1 MVFAIAALLFQLT
14 PLPTIS
20 GPAVASSAEVA
31 KVDWPSVNANNPRTP
46 ESADAEPLLLANN
59 TERIGAGV
67 DGPATQSSA
76 DSGLSPASFASAVRS
91 SESLASLRIETP
103 DERPLRFVAP
113 ETLPSRRKWIAL
125 SVGQHAAA
133 TFDAATTRL
142 AVSQGAVEADPLMRS
157 FAKSPAIYGAI
168 QVAPVVLDF
177 AARRMQRSPNSFLQ
191 RTWWVPQAVATGMF
205 VISGAH
211 NLHVA
216 SQLH

>member
-14 PLPTIS
+14 PLQTIS
-20 GPAVASSAEVA
+20 VPAAAEVA
-31 KVDWPSVNANNPRTP
+31 KVDWSTVNANNLKTA

-103 DERPLRFVAP
+103 DEKPLRFVAP

-125 SVGQHAAA
+125 SVAQHAAV

-142 AVSQGAVEADPLMRS
+142 AVSQGAVEADPLMRPFS
-157 FAKSPAIYGAI
+157 KSPAIYAAI
-168 QVAPVVLDF
+168 QVAPIVLDF
-177 AARRMQRSPNSFLQ
+177 AARRMQRSPNSVLE

-205 VISGAH
+205 VISGAR

>member
-14 PLPTIS
+14 PLPSIA
-20 GPAVASSAEVA
+20 GPAVASSAEAA
-31 KVDWPSVNANNPRTP
+31 KVDCFMVNGNVPRTP
-46 ESADAEPLLLANN
+46 ESADSEPLLFANN

-91 SESLASLRIETP
+91 SESLASLRIEAP
-103 DERPLRFVAP
+103 DEKPLRFVAP

-125 SVGQHAAA
+125 SVAQHAAA

-142 AVSQGAVEADPLMRS
+142 AVGQGAVEADPLMRP
-157 FAKSPAIYGAI
+157 FAKSPSIYAAI

-177 AARRMQRSPNSFLQ
+177 AARRMQRSPNSFLE

-205 VISGAH
+205 VISGAR